1 MSYPKSLSYK
11 INRLG
16 NGLFQKQTLKIIP
29 DKETITPNSTVSWKL
44 PPNSVLDLRSFHIFF
59 QGTTNDIGTANAGA
73 IFHNSCFP
81 RNVASLIEQLSIS
94 INGYQVE
101 NIQSYGHLYNILRD
115 WSSSIE
121 NDTQRFLTN
130 ADPSKDY
137 TIADNGDI
145 AAVNRQTGKLAL
157 NSFQTNKK
165 MAITDFIGLLGSS
178 SGEYLDTNLTGE
190 VIITIRFAG
199 PEVLFKS
206 NDDANAINAAIVPPT
221 YTLSSCYATISRVML
236 DPLYY
241 ELMSSQVMN
250 SGLQIGFTSFS
261 THWGGLTNKTQNFS
275 FNTTGS
281 SIRYIIGT
289 LVYGA
294 YTTLTKIQNGN
305 TALSFSE
312 NVSTTASTDYFNQS
326 VYFRKDGV
334 NVATSA
340 FDVNN
345 VQMSAYPLPVEEVF
359 LNNELAFNQQ
369 SDLLGGKHFG
379 LHSLAAFQKYYFF
392 HCQSLEFRNADGFTI
407 SGLDTKNASANIVFK
422 TTLTGGAANAN
433 IYPLVF
439 VAKDLILNIN
449 AGRQVFIQS

>member
-44 PPNSVLDLRSFHIFF
+44 PPNSVIDLRSFNIFF
-59 QGTTNDIGTANAGA
+59 KGKTNRVGTAAGGA
-73 IFHNSCFP
+73 NHHHSVFP
-81 RNVASLIEQLSIS
+81 RNTSSLIEQLSIS

-101 NIQSYGHLYNILRD
+101 NIQSYNHLYNILRD
-115 WSSSIE
+115 WHSSLE
-121 NDTQRFLTN
+121 NDTQRFLNN
-130 ADPSKDY
+130 ADPSTEY
-137 TIADNGDI
+137 SIADDGTVSKRINSVHTAG
-145 AAVNRQTGKLAL
+145 AAG
-157 NSFQTNKK
+157 FQTDKK
-165 MAITDFIGLLGSS
+165 MAITDFIGLMGSS

-199 PEVLFKS
+199 ADVLFKT
-206 NDDANAINAAIVPPT
+206 DDSAAAIDADVVNPT
-221 YTLSSCYATISRVML
+221 YELSSCYATISRVMM

-261 THWGGLTNKTQNFS
+261 THWGSKTSKTQNFS

-281 SIRYIIGT
+281 SIRYVIGT
-289 LVYGA
+289 LVYG
-294 YTTLTKIQNGN
+294 TN
-305 TALSFSE
+305 TALSVLQNTNKTLSF
-312 NVSTTASTDYFNQS
+312 NASLSSVDQFNQS
-326 VYFRKDGV
+326 IYFRKDGV
-334 NVATSA
+334 NVDTSA

-345 VQMSAYPLPVEEVF
+345 VQMSAYPLPIEEVF

-369 SDLLGGKHFG
+369 SDVLGGKHFG
-379 LHSLAAFQKYYFF
+379 CHSLAAFQKYYFF
-392 HCQSLEFRNADGFTI
+392 HCQSLEFRGSDGFTI

-422 TTLTGGAANAN
+422 TKHDGTNTDV
-433 IYPLVF
+433 YPLCF
-439 VAKDLILNIN
+439 CAKDMVLNIN